1 MGKPM
6 GCSMKQKAAK
16 YITNV
21 AVLLF
26 ALVLAAKLAGPA
38 ALRLYIESGIG
49 DCKKIPILCMEPA
62 QQIINPDINK
72 ECILESLPY
81 NFEKLSICVPKGFT
95 VIQERIKKVYYKKRE
110 HARNGP
116 VIYLL
121 YEKPDFFVNLYP
133 QLKKEGIK
141 DNYEFVKRI
150 MFANLH
156 KMNSLSDAFFVIM
169 KSIFTPDLGGQKN
182 VVMAEFNT
190 EAFRGFIN
198 YNLSKPNQYFDCNI
212 INKEGGYFK
221 IYIKDKGA
229 SLDLNK
235 VLAIISSVKEI

>member
-1 MGKPM
+1 
-6 GCSMKQKAAK
+6 MKKKAVK
-16 YITNV
+16 YITNT

-38 ALRLYIESGIG
+38 ILRLYIESGIG
-49 DCKKIPILCMEPA
+49 DCKKIPILCMEPT

-72 ECILESLPY
+72 KCILESLPY
-81 NFEKLSICVPKGFT
+81 NFPKLSICVPKGFT

-110 HARNGP
+110 HELNGP

-121 YEKPDFFVNLYP
+121 YEKPDFFTNLYQ
-133 QLKKEGIK
+133 QLKKEGVK

-156 KMNSLSDAFFVIM
+156 NMNSLSDAFFVIM
-169 KSIFTPDLGGQKN
+169 KSVFTPDMGDQNN
-182 VVMAEFNT
+182 VVMAEFSM

-198 YNLSKPNQYFDCNI
+198 YNLAKSDQYFDCNI
-212 INKEGGYFK
+212 INSEGGYFK
-221 IYIKDKGA
+221 VYIKDIGA

-235 VLAIISSVKEI
+235 VAGIITTIKETGQDR

>member
-1 MGKPM
+1 
-6 GCSMKQKAAK
+6 MKKRFVK
-16 YITNV
+16 YITNT

-26 ALVLAAKLAGPA
+26 ALVLAAKLAGPGI
-38 ALRLYIESGIG
+38 LRLYIESGIG

-62 QQIINPDINK
+62 QQIINPNINK

-81 NFEKLSICVPKGFT
+81 NFPKLSICVPKGFT
-95 VIQERIKKVYYKKRE
+95 VIQERIKKVYYNKKRQHE
-110 HARNGP
+110 RNSP

-121 YEKPDFFVNLYP
+121 YEKPGFFANLYP

-156 KMNSLSDAFFVIM
+156 NMNSLSDAFFVIM
-169 KSIFTPDLGGQKN
+169 KSVFTPDIGSQNN
-182 VVMAEFNT
+182 VVMAEFSM

-212 INKEGGYFK
+212 INSTGAYFK
-221 IYIKDKGA
+221 MYIKDIGA

-235 VLAIISSVKEI
+235 VMGIITTIKETGHDR